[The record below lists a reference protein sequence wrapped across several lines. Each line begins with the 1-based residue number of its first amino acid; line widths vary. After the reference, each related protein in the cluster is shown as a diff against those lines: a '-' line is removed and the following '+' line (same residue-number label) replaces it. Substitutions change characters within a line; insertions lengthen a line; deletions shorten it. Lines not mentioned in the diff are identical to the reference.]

1 VPLRMRPR
9 ARQWLPAMRG
19 ANGFLCAAVSRRCSR
34 ERSPGSSSPSRAR
47 MWPSGQTARS
57 CSTESRSTLTTPL
70 QGPLPTL
77 TLAFSITV
85 SKHLMVQYLGECS

>member
-19 ANGFLCAAVSRRCSR
+19 ANGFLCAAVSRRCS
-34 ERSPGSSSPSRAR
+34 S
-47 MWPSGQTARS
+47 QTARS